1 MTTAHRPATPV
12 AASSRRGA
20 KPAVVLA
27 FCLGYLWELFGAV
40 SNLLAWLQF
49 AALSR
54 AQLTAFAWLVLVLG
68 LVIPVLAFVLG
79 LLLARGRGA
88 ASTARILL
96 VAFCA
101 SEALTLSVL
110 AFFEAVISS
119 R

>member
-1 MTTAHRPATPV
+1 MTASAAPV
-12 AASSRRGA
+12 VPVRRGA
-20 KPAVVLA
+20 KLAVVLA
-27 FCLGYLWELFGAV
+27 FGLGYLWELLGAV

-49 AALSR
+49 AALTR
-54 AQLTAFAWLVLVLG
+54 TQLTAFAWVVLVLG
-68 LVIPVLAFVLG
+68 LLIPIVAFGLA
-79 LLLARGRGA
+79 LLLARRRRA